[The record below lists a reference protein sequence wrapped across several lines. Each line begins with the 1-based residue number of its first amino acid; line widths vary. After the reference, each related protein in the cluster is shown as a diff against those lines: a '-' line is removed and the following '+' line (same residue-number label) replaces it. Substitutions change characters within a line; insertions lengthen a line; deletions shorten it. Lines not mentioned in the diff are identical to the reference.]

1 MVNNDVKTSYIKH
14 IVYPDGTVAV
24 VDATLE
30 FEQFK
35 RQIQELGHHAN
46 EEDDED
52 ILTREQVSK
61 LFSVKVTT
69 INTWICK
76 KNESKLKEGVHY
88 QRISAKRV
96 KFLKKPIYE
105 KLGIK

>member
-1 MVNNDVKTSYIKH
+1 MINNDVKTSYIKH
-14 IVYPDGTVAV
+14 VVYPDGTVAV
-24 VDATLE
+24 VDATFE

-35 RQIQELGHHAN
+35 RQVQELQYHAN
-46 EEDDED
+46 EVDGGET
-52 ILTREQVSK
+52 LTREQVAK
-61 LFSVKVTT
+61 LFDVKVTT
-69 INTWICK
+69 ITTWICK
-76 KNESKLKEGVHY
+76 NVDSKLKEGVHY